1 MFNSKFKMLSIG
13 IVAEDRKLNDNVVKV
28 YPIELLPVFDG
39 ELVPTETQLES
50 TGEDLNGDLYSV
62 NINVCNYIEA
72 QWLSENGNRLSPPD
86 VVRGE
91 QVILWHYADSHEY
104 YWTSMGRDTNLRKLE
119 TVTYAFS
126 DIPDNGGDEP
136 KGRDNQYIAEVSTH
150 GKHVTIKTCKR
161 DGEEFAYTLQVN
173 AGEGCYLIE
182 DDVGNIIY
190 LDSKNTEIRLENS
203 DLTNISL
210 NQKDISIYAP
220 HDIDIKAD
228 NDISIEARNDIRVIA
243 DGEISVWSGGK
254 MDLSTGSSMSMV
266 SASDYSVVSGSTLSL
281 SSDSS
286 MSLDSSDSIDVDSG
300 AAMSLSSGATTSI
313 TAPASVSV
321 TAPSIGL
328 NGSVSIGGGL
338 RDGNRHNLMVSGNL
352 NVNGEATVSSNL
364 SVNSSLTVSNS
375 IDANAVEAETIE
387 ASSMKA
393 SRFDG
398 NFYGTL
404 YGSVVP

>member
-1 MFNSKFKMLSIG
+1 MFDSKFKMLSIG
-13 IVAEDRKLNDNVVKV
+13 IVAEDRKLNDDVVKV
-28 YPIELLPVFDG
+28 YPIELLPIFDG

-72 QWLSENGNRLSPPD
+72 QWLSEDGNRLSPPD

-119 TVTYAFS
+119 TVVYTFS

-150 GKHVTIKTCKR
+150 GKHITLKTCKR
-161 DGEEFAYTLQVN
+161 DGEEFAYTLQIN
-173 AGEGCYLIE
+173 TGEGCYLIE

-190 LDSKNTEIRLENS
+190 LDSKNTEIRLENLDRTS
-203 DLTNISL
+203 VSL

-228 NDISIEARNDIRVIA
+228 NDIIVAAGNDIRISA
-243 DGEISVWSGGK
+243 EGELS
-254 MDLSTGSSMSMV
+254 MDSNGNMSLSTDSSMSM
-266 SASDYSVVSGSTLSL
+266 SSSSSYTINSGSG
-281 SSDSS
+281 
-286 MSLDSSDSIDVDSG
+286 LDVSSG
-300 AAMSLSSGATTSI
+300 AAMSLSSGASTSI
-313 TAPASVSV
+313 TAPANVSI
-321 TAPSIGL
+321 TASSIGL
-328 NGSVSIGGGL
+328 NGSVNIGVGL
-338 RDGNRHNLMVSGNL
+338 RDGNRHNLTVNGNL
-352 NVNGEATVSSNL
+352 NVNGAATVS
-364 SVNSSLTVSNS
+364 
-375 IDANAVEAETIE
+375 NAIEAETIN

-398 NFYGTL
+398 NFYGIL